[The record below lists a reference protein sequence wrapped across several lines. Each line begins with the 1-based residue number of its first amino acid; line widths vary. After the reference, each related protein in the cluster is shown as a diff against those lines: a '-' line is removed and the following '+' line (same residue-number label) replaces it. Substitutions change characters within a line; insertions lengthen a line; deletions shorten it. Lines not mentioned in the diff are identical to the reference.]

1 MATEK
6 LENFINGIGAVRKLL
21 EKAHSDG
28 SLLEALVLYAS
39 IVDGLCR
46 ISLLLD
52 EQIQSK
58 SSDINEKY
66 IFQDEED
73 KTYKSK
79 FDERHIYGLAYDR
92 KIIEKDLYDDL
103 DALYDIRNKAIH
115 RFLISEFK
123 YSHLEIV
130 LEKYELVYQ
139 RLWTIVYNLES
150 KQIYKGVGMTVLG
163 NNIDEKDIIK
173 QILTKIK
180 DGNTESLKNTL
191 GLKMI
196 KDNNLFF
203 EDIEREKI
211 QEDIYDELEIQEEKK
226 VIPPGYSSVKEIT
239 KWAERKGI
247 LKMCQCGH
255 VKAIHINLDKTK
267 NKEELIL
274 NPSSCN
280 DDDCKCER
288 YIEEV

>member
-1 MATEK
+1 
-6 LENFINGIGAVRKLL
+6 
-21 EKAHSDG
+21 
-28 SLLEALVLYAS
+28 
-39 IVDGLCR
+39 
-46 ISLLLD
+46 
-52 EQIQSK
+52 
-58 SSDINEKY
+58 
-66 IFQDEED
+66 
-73 KTYKSK
+73 
-79 FDERHIYGLAYDR
+79 
-92 KIIEKDLYDDL
+92 
-103 DALYDIRNKAIH
+103 
-115 RFLISEFK
+115 
-123 YSHLEIV
+123 
-130 LEKYELVYQ
+130 
-139 RLWTIVYNLES
+139 
-150 KQIYKGVGMTVLG
+150 
-163 NNIDEKDIIK
+163 DIIK

-267 NKEELIL
+267 NK
-274 NPSSCN
+274 
-280 DDDCKCER
+280 
-288 YIEEV
+288 